1 MRTSHLGIVLFA
13 FGALGASSA
22 FGSVVPA
29 DKLRPSPV
37 ASALPTFE
45 QRGPL
50 GTLDARAL
58 NQFSETKLIAF
69 DGEKKKPPPP
79 PPERSEKCPPRDD
92 GKGGDGKGGNG
103 NGFYGSGGNGNDG
116 HDCRGDKGGGE

>member
-69 DGEKKKPPPP
+69 ADEKEKEKERKP

-92 GKGGDGKGGNG
+92 GR
-103 NGFYGSGGNGNDG
+103 GGNGNDG
-116 HDCRGDKGGGE
+116 HDCRGDKGGDK